1 MRSGHA
7 LPPIERICI
16 HAGGKQRRG
25 NGRLGKGGQ
34 FKQKI
39 NHRRWESGRRWI
51 AFNRVSRWPLLFSR
65 KNHRNEIASLSIIRI
80 SLSLSLSRCATNVV
94 SPCFLTREDYFGYC
108 VECFRFLETE
118 RSVLIAI
125 NSQWWWGGGRK
136 RCLEFRLFI
145 GSRGFLDYFPD
156 RDRFDIILDSWK
168 PRESTLSFFKLKNFH
183 EENSSHVIF
192 CTISSTLCVEFIS
205 DRSNILGTEN
215 FGKVEKYI
223 YNSREFSYSNLKM
236 SRADFECCVQWA
248 HETCLERETLSFNA
262 TRNHRRNRK
271 TVSITK

>member
-1 MRSGHA
+1 MAINPFPSLPLPLSLPFCPETRGKKHEVRSCFA
-7 LPPIERICI
+7 TDRKDLYT

-80 SLSLSLSRCATNVV
+80 SFSLSLSRCATNVV

-125 NSQWWWGGGRK
+125 NSQWWWWEEGRGVSSSVYLSA
-136 RCLEFRLFI
+136 LEA
-145 GSRGFLDYFPD
+145 FLIIFP
-156 RDRFDIILDSWK
+156 IEIVSILS
-168 PRESTLSFFKLKNFH
+168 L
-183 EENSSHVIF
+183 
-192 CTISSTLCVEFIS
+192 
-205 DRSNILGTEN
+205 ILGSLEN
-215 FGKVEKYI
+215 LRSLFL
-223 YNSREFSYSNLKM
+223 N
-236 SRADFECCVQWA
+236 
-248 HETCLERETLSFNA
+248 
-262 TRNHRRNRK
+262 
-271 TVSITK
+271 

>member
-1 MRSGHA
+1 MAINPFPSLPLPLSLPFCPETRGKKHEVRSCFA
-7 LPPIERICI
+7 TDRKDLYT

-80 SLSLSLSRCATNVV
+80 SFSLSLSRCATNVV

-125 NSQWWWGGGRK
+125 NSQWWWGGGEEEVSRVPFIY
-136 RCLEFRLFI
+136 RLSRLSWLFSRSRSFRYYPWFLEASRIYALF
-145 GSRGFLDYFPD
+145 F
-156 RDRFDIILDSWK
+156 
-168 PRESTLSFFKLKNFH
+168 
-183 EENSSHVIF
+183 
-192 CTISSTLCVEFIS
+192 
-205 DRSNILGTEN
+205 
-215 FGKVEKYI
+215 
-223 YNSREFSYSNLKM
+223 
-236 SRADFECCVQWA
+236 
-248 HETCLERETLSFNA
+248 
-262 TRNHRRNRK
+262 
-271 TVSITK
+271 

>member
-80 SLSLSLSRCATNVV
+80 SFSLSLSRCATNVV

-125 NSQWWWGGGRK
+125 NSQWWWGGGGGRGVSSSVYLSA
-136 RCLEFRLFI
+136 LEA
-145 GSRGFLDYFPD
+145 FLIIFP
-156 RDRFDIILDSWK
+156 IEIVSILS
-168 PRESTLSFFKLKNFH
+168 L
-183 EENSSHVIF
+183 
-192 CTISSTLCVEFIS
+192 
-205 DRSNILGTEN
+205 ILGSLEN
-215 FGKVEKYI
+215 LRSLFL
-223 YNSREFSYSNLKM
+223 N
-236 SRADFECCVQWA
+236 
-248 HETCLERETLSFNA
+248 
-262 TRNHRRNRK
+262 
-271 TVSITK
+271 